1 MPALLR
7 QRAPK
12 GHSAVGTRNWVLP
25 VRPGSARVLDP
36 QLRPMEGASRS
47 CPEFSGRHHPS
58 ELANQFT
65 NPPLVLPRQL
75 GELGDSL
82 VAVRAEG
89 AASRPAATGCLKLPA
104 CVRFPIHLIHYPLRP
119 KRPCERSW
127 LALTDRAPPQPAKAG
142 LVGTEPHLWKVRN

>member
-25 VRPGSARVLDP
+25 VRTGSARVLDP

-119 KRPCERSW
+119 KSLWRKSAARHEGARR
-127 LALTDRAPPQPAKAG
+127 RAAAKHRQHWA
-142 LVGTEPHLWKVRN
+142 VEAVT